1 MTGRVALV
9 IVSHSAEVARGT
21 VEMVRQMVGHEVPI
35 AHSGGNPAGGLGTD
49 VASILAAIKKVW
61 SPKGVAILVDL
72 GGAETNSE
80 MAIEMLPESW
90 RDKVVI
96 CNAPIV
102 EGAVMAA
109 TEAAGGGTLEQVRAT
124 AEELAP

>member
-1 MTGRVALV
+1 M
-9 IVSHSAEVARGT
+9 
-21 VEMVRQMVGHEVPI
+21 VEQMVGREVPLGWC
-35 AHSGGNPAGGLGTD
+35 GGDPGGGLGTS
-49 VASILAAIKKVW
+49 VEAIMAAIERAW
-61 SPKGVAILVDL
+61 SEKGVAILVDL

-109 TEAAGGGTLEQVRAT
+109 TEAAGGGSLEQVRAT
-124 AEELAP
+124 KKPT

>member
-21 VEMVRQMVGHEVPI
+21 VDMVRQMVGHEVPI

-49 VASILAAIKKVW
+49 VASILAAIKTVW

>member
-49 VASILAAIKKVW
+49 VASIIAAIKSVW
-61 SPKGVAILVDL
+61 SPAGVAILVDL

-109 TEAAGGGTLEQVRAT
+109 TEASGGGTLEQVRAT